1 MTLIRTIWTSK
12 SNLTS
17 TSTYV
22 ARQGEIWYDSNT
34 GNLRYSD
41 GATPGG
47 IPIVGSGGG
56 GGGTLTIN
64 TFTDISKVVFVDT
77 DFVVVST
84 ETNTVNVQSITSSN
98 IDGGEPDSIY
108 GGVPIIDAGP
118 I

>member
-22 ARQGEIWYDSNT
+22 ARKGEIWYDSDT

-41 GATPGG
+41 GITPGG
-47 IPIVGSGGG
+47 LPIVGSGGG
-56 GGGTLTIN
+56 GGALTIN
-64 TFTDISKVVFVDT
+64 TFTNVNKVVFVDT

-84 ETNTVNVQSITSSN
+84 ETSVVSIQSIMSSN

-108 GGVPIIDAGP
+108 GGVPIIDAGL